1 MSRELIGT
9 ALILLVVI
17 IALNIYRKVRLRRAA
32 QEAEL
37 PQPASAVAGELIF
50 SGFYVATVFADKPLE
65 RVWAFGLG
73 SRGRATVSA
82 SESGLSV
89 ERIGEQGFQIPR
101 SDIVA
106 VGRARATIDRAVEKN
121 GLIQIAWRLGGTEL
135 LSSFRVTE
143 DQDKC
148 FRQLRE
154 AAGVDSE

>member
-9 ALILLVVI
+9 ALILMVLV

-37 PQPASAVAGELIF
+37 PQPASAVAGEPIF
-50 SGFYVATVFADKPLE
+50 SGFYVATVFANKPLE

-82 SESGLSV
+82 SENGLSV

-101 SDIVA
+101 SDIVT
-106 VGRARATIDRAVEKN
+106 VGRGRATIDRAVEKN
-121 GLIQIAWRLGGTEL
+121 GLIQIGWRLGGTEL
-135 LSSFRVTE
+135 LSSFRVTQ

-148 FRQLRE
+148 FKQLKE
-154 AAGVDSE
+154 AVGVDSE

>member
-9 ALILLVVI
+9 ALILMVMI
-17 IALNIYRKVRLRRAA
+17 SALNIYRKVRLTRAA

-37 PQPASAVAGELIF
+37 PKPASAVAGEPIF

-82 SESGLSV
+82 AGNGLSV
-89 ERIGEQGFQIPR
+89 QRIGEQGFQIPR
-101 SDIVA
+101 SDIVK
-106 VGRARATIDRAVEKN
+106 VGRARATIDRAVEKD
-121 GLIQIAWRLGGTEL
+121 GLIQIGWRLGGTEL
-135 LSSFRVTE
+135 LSSFRVTK
-143 DQDKC
+143 DQDQC
-148 FRQLRE
+148 FKQLKQ

>member
-37 PQPASAVAGELIF
+37 PQPASAVAGDAIF
-50 SGFYVATVFADKPLE
+50 SGFYVATVFADRPLE

-73 SRGRATVSA
+73 SRGKATVSA
-82 SESGLSV
+82 SENGLSV
-89 ERIGEQGFQIPR
+89 QRTGEQGFQIPLG
-101 SDIVA
+101 DIVS
-106 VGRARATIDRAVEKN
+106 VGRARATIDRAVEKH
-121 GLIQIAWRLGGTEL
+121 GLLQISWLLGETEL
-135 LSSFRVTE
+135 LTSFRVIQ
-143 DQDKC
+143 DPDKC
-148 FRQLRE
+148 FKQLKE